1 MRLLPLL
8 IIAGCGSTAPAVSTA
23 PTPSCPKVEPCTT
36 APQAT
41 PVPSIDEAQVIA
53 KSRAFLDSID
63 KRDIAA
69 FKGAVATTFGMFEF
83 GRTRSMPWIV
93 TGLQSAIDRKAPPN
107 SRKCRAES
115 VRHSTA
121 TAVYTAL
128 CTETIPAF
136 DGADEA
142 NFDGWSVLVWV
153 VEDGA
158 WKITQWT
165 WSPGG
170 GDNDIEYWDN
180 AFAQKRQVPFKR
192 TPNQHL
198 IDSVKGLKPG
208 TALDVAMGQGRNAIY
223 LAAQGWKTTGID
235 FSEEGIRI
243 AKETAAKQKLK
254 LETILH
260 DMETYEYGTNKYDL
274 ISMIYVTT
282 TPQLIAKTKA
292 ATKRGGYFVYE
303 FFSKG
308 GVMNAPGFAPG
319 ELAKLFSDWKII
331 KDEVVEDI
339 GDWGLRKSKI
349 QRFVARKP

>member
-8 IIAGCGSTAPAVSTA
+8 LIVAGCGSSPPSGSTTPTPTCPKCEASAPAPA
-23 PTPSCPKVEPCTT
+23 
-36 APQAT
+36 AT
-41 PVPSIDEAQVIA
+41 PSIDDATVIA
-53 KSRAFLDSID
+53 KSRAFLDSVD
-63 KRDIAA
+63 KRDLAA
-69 FKGAVATTFGMFEF
+69 FKGAVATTFGMFEL
-83 GRTRSMPWIV
+83 GRTRSVPWIV

-107 SRKCRAES
+107 ARQCKGEG
-115 VRHSTA
+115 VRRSGA

-128 CTETIPAF
+128 CNETIPAF

-142 NFDGWSVLVWV
+142 SFEGWSVLVWV

-158 WKITQWT
+158 WKVTHWT
-165 WSPGG
+165 WAPGG
-170 GDNDIEYWDN
+170 DDNNIEYWDN
-180 AFAQKRQVPFKR
+180 AFAQKRHVPFKR

-198 IDSVKGLKPG
+198 IDSVKDLKPG
-208 TALDVAMGQGRNAIY
+208 TAIDMAMGQGRNAIY
-223 LAAQGWKTTGID
+223 LASKGWKTVGID
-235 FSEEGIRI
+235 FSEEGLRI

-260 DMETYEYGTNKYDL
+260 DMETYDYGKAKYDL
-274 ISMIYVTT
+274 VSMIYVTA
-282 TPQLIAKTKA
+282 TPQLVQKTKA
-292 ATKRGGYFVYE
+292 ATKRGGYWVYE

-308 GVMNAPGFAPG
+308 GVMSAPGFAPG

-339 GDWGLRKSKI
+339 GDWGLRKAKI